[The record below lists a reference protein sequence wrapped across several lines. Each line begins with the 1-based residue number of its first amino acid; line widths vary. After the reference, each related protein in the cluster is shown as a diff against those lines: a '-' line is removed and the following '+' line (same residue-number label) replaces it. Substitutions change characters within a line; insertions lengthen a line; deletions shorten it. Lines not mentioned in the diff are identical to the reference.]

1 MRSYQIQGLN
11 WMTALHH
18 NGLNGIL
25 ADEMVSHSPVILRY
39 ATDTRC

>member
-25 ADEMVSHSPVILRY
+25 ADEMVRLVVSIVNLS
-39 ATDTRC
+39 

>member
-25 ADEMVSHSPVILRY
+25 ADEMVSSTTTLLDHR
-39 ATDTRC
+39 